1 MERYLSQES
10 TLVVLGGL
18 LTHFIFNAFEPHRPL
33 VWVFL
38 FLAPP
43 LALVWNLHLPYSSA
57 PLLLLKHLAT
67 LVASVVVYRLS
78 PLHPLAHVPGP
89 LHLKV
94 SNLVIAFISIRG
106 GKRYELIAKLHKR
119 YGKIVRIGSDQVSF
133 ADAQAAKACMSTKD
147 GLPRAIGYATAETA
161 ETPGSIMTSYAA
173 FYPNPAKVHAERRA
187 RWALG
192 FTSKAMREYDTFLLP
207 RLERLLRKVG
217 EQQGAVDLGK
227 WLSYFTFDFM
237 GDLFFDGGF
246 NMLNDQ
252 DADGFWKIIE
262 EFAPVIDF
270 LYYLPWL
277 TPIMMALPGGDDAPI
292 NKFVRFAV
300 KCVNDRL
307 AKGNTVKDVFH
318 YVAGEHIED
327 ENKVKPSRAVIES
340 DVQTGIVGGAD
351 TAASAMANTVFS
363 LLMNP
368 DKLKRLQHELD
379 TAFAGEG
386 VDPND
391 SARLAQL
398 PYLDAC
404 INETL
409 RVFPQYRHEFLVE
422 CLAVMVGYM
431 LPEFHF
437 QIPTRKDVH
446 GLPTLRYPPRS
457 SLFLPNPDSWLP
469 ERWLADAERTM
480 GQPFIM
486 NLDAFMPFSIGPA
499 NCVGRNLAMRE
510 MRLVIAQLIYRYN
523 VQPVEKDPEEFQ
535 RKWLAELRDHHV
547 LLKGPLNVVLTPR
560 SPAL

>member
-67 LVASVVVYRLS
+67 LVLSVVVYRLS

-409 RVFPQYRHEFLVE
+409 RVFPPVQTRISRGVPR
-422 CLAVMVGYM
+422 GYGGVHVAGVY
-431 LPEFHF
+431 LPERTSMDF
-437 QIPTRKDVH
+437 
-446 GLPTLRYPPRS
+446 PPCVIHRDPHYFS
-457 SLFLPNPDSWLP
+457 PNPDSWLP